1 MGTGKMLQWLSAL
14 ATHPEDSGS
23 NASTKM
29 TDYNNLLPQ
38 SKGSTLEEARGRE
51 QW

>member
-1 MGTGKMLQWLSAL
+1 MVQWLRAL

-23 NASTKM
+23 NARTKM
-29 TDYNNLLPQ
+29 IDYNYLLPQ
-38 SKGSTLEEARGRE
+38 SKGSTLGEAGGRK